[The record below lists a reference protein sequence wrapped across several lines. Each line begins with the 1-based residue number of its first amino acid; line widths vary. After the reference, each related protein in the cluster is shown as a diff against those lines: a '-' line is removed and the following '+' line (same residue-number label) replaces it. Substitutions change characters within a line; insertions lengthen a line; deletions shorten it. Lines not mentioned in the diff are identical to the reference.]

1 MHKDV
6 YEYLV
11 ESGISCEYMEKEKHI
26 KIFIQIEEKQYEL
39 RMKFPQ
45 YYPYEFPEIYIED
58 QKELCIPH
66 LYTDNKLCLYD
77 TNEVLPNPERYRE
90 EALESVR
97 RAKDLLV
104 SSEKQEN
111 IIDYQI
117 EALSFWD
124 AKATGKIDYLGSENT
139 DTHLLWSCEWLD
151 DWFVV
156 ADTQDKIEE
165 FFDNSYGLQKPKNA
179 IFKKALF
186 INIGTA
192 VLVHLY
198 TIQGIHDL
206 IPQKELSKFYSF
218 LVNNQGEGVIILCV
232 DNGIGSCLLAL
243 KINLLSNGIKLSYRN
258 IKGMLAANK
267 SRKFKRL
274 KLKNFEMKR
283 LFTRGGDGS
292 AVFDKKCLLVGCG
305 SIGSYVSK
313 AIIDTGITDNITLL
327 DNDNLNIENL
337 ARHLCGSQYLLFP
350 KPKSEVLKSELL
362 KHYPA
367 MKCNSIVGNVWE
379 YLLNRCSLIN
389 DFDIIWVCVGN
400 TVIEKKIIQLIKE
413 KIIHKEC
420 IILWVEPYLIA
431 GHALILQKEIDESTE
446 KSIFDVNGAFNNN
459 VLNDSKEYLKSEAGC
474 QSAYAPYAGFEAQKF
489 VLDFL
494 DVYYRKVYSKEE
506 KHNYEFTWIG
516 KMKWAR
522 QKKFNIKSKWRA
534 KEDRFMELKRIDN
547 Q

>member
-11 ESGISCEYMEKEKHI
+11 ESGISCEYMEKEKQI
-26 KIFIQIEEKQYEL
+26 KIFIQTEGNQYEL

-117 EALSFWD
+117 EAISFWD
-124 AKATGKIDYLGSENT
+124 AKATGKIDYLGSGNT

-186 INIGTA
+186 INIGIS

-198 TIQGIHDL
+198 TIQDIHDL
-206 IPQKELSKFYSF
+206 IPQK
-218 LVNNQGEGVIILCV
+218 
-232 DNGIGSCLLAL
+232 
-243 KINLLSNGIKLSYRN
+243 
-258 IKGMLAANK
+258 
-267 SRKFKRL
+267 
-274 KLKNFEMKR
+274 
-283 LFTRGGDGS
+283 
-292 AVFDKKCLLVGCG
+292 
-305 SIGSYVSK
+305 
-313 AIIDTGITDNITLL
+313 
-327 DNDNLNIENL
+327 
-337 ARHLCGSQYLLFP
+337 
-350 KPKSEVLKSELL
+350 
-362 KHYPA
+362 
-367 MKCNSIVGNVWE
+367 
-379 YLLNRCSLIN
+379 
-389 DFDIIWVCVGN
+389 
-400 TVIEKKIIQLIKE
+400 
-413 KIIHKEC
+413 
-420 IILWVEPYLIA
+420 
-431 GHALILQKEIDESTE
+431 
-446 KSIFDVNGAFNNN
+446 
-459 VLNDSKEYLKSEAGC
+459 
-474 QSAYAPYAGFEAQKF
+474 
-489 VLDFL
+489 
-494 DVYYRKVYSKEE
+494 
-506 KHNYEFTWIG
+506 
-516 KMKWAR
+516 
-522 QKKFNIKSKWRA
+522 
-534 KEDRFMELKRIDN
+534 
-547 Q
+547 

>member
-1 MHKDV
+1 MRKSRFQLKTFRRKATVLGVLCVLDNR
-6 YEYLV
+6 
-11 ESGISCEYMEKEKHI
+11 EKK
-26 KIFIQIEEKQYEL
+26 K
-39 RMKFPQ
+39 
-45 YYPYEFPEIYIED
+45 
-58 QKELCIPH
+58 
-66 LYTDNKLCLYD
+66 NKLCLYD
-77 TNEVLPNPERYRE
+77 TNEVLPNPEQYRE

-186 INIGTA
+186 INIGIS

-198 TIQGIHDL
+198 TIQDIHDL

-534 KEDRFMELKRIDN
+534 KEDRFMELKRIDS
-547 Q
+547 